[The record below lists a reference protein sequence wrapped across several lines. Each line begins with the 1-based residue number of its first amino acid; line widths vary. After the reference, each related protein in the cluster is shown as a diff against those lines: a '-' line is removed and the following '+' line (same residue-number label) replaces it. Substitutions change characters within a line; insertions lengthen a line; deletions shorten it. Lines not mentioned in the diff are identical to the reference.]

1 MTCAESGA
9 QQTHALLVNEAGLS
23 AQLREEVMSEVSEL
37 RGKLAAQRTSDGG
50 LDNLGVAL
58 SARIDNLQKQLSRSV
73 AALESR
79 DAELAELKTQVQYL
93 CRKASLKSTVPAPS
107 SHRSPPPMGMTAGLS
122 DVKAPIDSRVP
133 TRNSTAGE
141 LNCLLQSYEAGVEG
155 SNEQKRQLQQR
166 ISADIERARAELR
179 KRAGVSR

>member
-1 MTCAESGA
+1 MPSSVR
-9 QQTHALLVNEAGLS
+9 ALALR
-23 AQLREEVMSEVSEL
+23 LREEVTSEVTEL
-37 RGKLAAQRTSDGG
+37 RSEVAAQRTSDGG
-50 LDNLGVAL
+50 PDNPGEAL
-58 SARIDNLQKQLSRSV
+58 SARIDDMQNQLSRSV

-79 DAELAELKTQVQYL
+79 DAEIAELKTRVQSL
-93 CRKASLKSTVPAPS
+93 CRNASLKSTVPTPS
-107 SHRSPPPMGMTAGLS
+107 SNRPPPLMAVAAGLS
-122 DVKAPIDSRVP
+122 GVKAPTESRVP
-133 TRNSTAGE
+133 LGKPTPGE